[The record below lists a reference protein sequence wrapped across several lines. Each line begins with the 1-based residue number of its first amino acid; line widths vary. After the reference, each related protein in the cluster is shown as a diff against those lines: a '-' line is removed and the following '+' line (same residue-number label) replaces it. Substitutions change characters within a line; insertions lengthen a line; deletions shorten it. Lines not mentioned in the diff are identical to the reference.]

1 MKSTWWMVL
10 SIVPLVCYDCKV
22 FIKDGRNHS
31 VHAIH
36 VQFTMLFKMYHAVQ
50 NLKQMFSVLKGEIR
64 KFEDEDVLLVHE
76 RQLVS
81 VELVI
86 WLL

>member
-1 MKSTWWMVL
+1 
-10 SIVPLVCYDCKV
+10 
-22 FIKDGRNHS
+22 
-31 VHAIH
+31 
-36 VQFTMLFKMYHAVQ
+36 MLFKMYHAVQ